1 MTFVRVMVAAP
12 YVLAMG
18 WIIYGYARLGLDAP
32 PAAIFSVIVTV
43 LHSLVQCE
51 VTRSRRR

>member
-51 VTRSRRR
+51 VMRSCRR